1 MYEIT
6 ADLIIDTK
14 ELRCPLPLLKAK
26 QALEGMQSGQI
37 LKVMATD
44 PTTKSTFPAYLNRSG
59 DELLRRDETDTE
71 ILYYIKKR

>member
-1 MYEIT
+1 MKEIA

-59 DELLRRDETDTE
+59 DELLRTDETDTE